1 MGLFFNNKE
10 EVKEER
16 NKYLEDQKALF
27 DTEGEKK
34 ETVADNSY
42 DEFVYKP
49 KDYSNVP
56 KYKAST
62 SKKVDIVVDKDDFGF
77 GDLHPDIST
86 VDLQKN
92 DLHEDLHEIVTNR
105 PIDESTKEN
114 HTSIYDEGL
123 SEQIKVDEPVE
134 IIEVDDNKE
143 MVIADVVEEN
153 LEKGKKLSIFGNTDE
168 PIQAKV
174 YEVKETP
181 KQEKIEVIEVDITE
195 EKEAVEETVKLNE
208 DGKKVCPQCGAP
220 LKPDAPVCF
229 LCGNKF

>member
-1 MGLFFNNKE
+1 MGLFFNKKE

-16 NKYLEDQKALF
+16 NMYLEDQKSLF

-34 ETVADNSY
+34 EEVVDNSY
-42 DEFVYKP
+42 DEYVYKP

-77 GDLHPDIST
+77 GDLDPNIST
-86 VDLQKN
+86 VDLQKKG
-92 DLHEDLHEIVTNR
+92 LHEDLNEIVNNG

-123 SEQIKVDEPVE
+123 KEEIKADEPVE
-134 IIEVDDNKE
+134 IIDVDDNKE

-153 LEKGKKLSIFGNTDE
+153 LEKGKKLSIFGNVDE

-174 YEVKETP
+174 HEVKEAP
-181 KQEKIEVIEVDITE
+181 KQEKIEVIEVDITQ
-195 EKEAVEETVKLNE
+195 EKEEIEETIKLNE
-208 DGKKVCPQCGAP
+208 NGKKVCPQCGAP
-220 LKPDAPVCF
+220 LAPDAPVCF
-229 LCGNKF
+229 LCGTKF